1 MNYTKQDLKDLVY
14 KVNGA
19 AIEVHKHLGP
29 GLLESVYHKCLIREL
44 ELKEIKFQ
52 TELSIPIE
60 YKGIEVNAELRCD
73 LIIENK
79 LVVELKSVSEM
90 KPIFEAQILSY
101 MNLLNVPMGLLIN
114 FNVTNIYKE
123 GQKTYINKL
132 YNQIWD

>member
-19 AIEVHKHLGP
+19 AIEVHKHLGL

-52 TELSIPIE
+52 SELSIPIE

-101 MNLLNVPMGLLIN
+101 MNLLNLPMGLLIN

-132 YNQIWD
+132 YNQLWD

>member
-101 MNLLNVPMGLLIN
+101 INLLNVPMGLLIN

>member
-29 GLLESVYHKCLIREL
+29 GLLESLYHKCLIREL
-44 ELKEIKFQ
+44 ELKKIAFQ
-52 TELSIPIE
+52 SELLIPIK
-60 YKGIEVNAELRCD
+60 YKGIEVNAEIRCD
-73 LIIENK
+73 LIIVNK
-79 LVVELKSVSEM
+79 LVVELKSITEM

-132 YNQIWD
+132 YNQLWD

>member
-52 TELSIPIE
+52 SELSIPIE

-101 MNLLNVPMGLLIN
+101 MNLLNLPMGLLIN

-123 GQKTYINKL
+123 GQKTYINKQ
-132 YNQIWD
+132 YNKIWD